1 MAATEA
7 PEWEALAERISARH
21 RGRDS
26 LVRGVAVI
34 GDYARNQTWEAS
46 LLQILLLRHRNDP
59 LIDEGGVIE
68 ENGFSV
74 TVDSITS
81 GSLVELEELLHVEPL
96 AGNLADMRTLR
107 MADPTLRDILAR
119 FRDRYYS
126 AEGRQSR
133 AGRSLQRARVA
144 LDDYESTGRP
154 IEAIEALRS
163 GIFPA
168 VSALVGEP
176 IDYLRMPRRLRA
188 GGRLL
193 KLTSLWPD
201 IDEALTLQETNL
213 EQRWSAAESLHA
225 LAISHLDARMPE
237 VGAALFPRLERALI
251 PARSS
256 QRSAQRSRRPLRRGL
271 DHSVGRGR
279 VGWGSRGRLARLARA
294 RRLPASLRRGL
305 RSASRRRA
313 PTRLRRDP
321 VPPGLSS
328 AQQACAKAARPG
340 GPRTSRCAGLQS
352 ASAARCCVQCCRC
365 IRSRRPH

>member
-251 PARSS
+251 PAGRASEVL
-256 QRSAQRSRRPLRRGL
+256 SAAG
-271 DHSVGRGR
+271 DHSGAAWTILSAAAELDGVVEAASPGWRERDDYRRRSEEVFGRPAAAALR
-279 VGWGSRGRLARLARA
+279 HVCVEIQSRLA
-294 RRLPASLRRGL
+294 
-305 RSASRRRA
+305 
-313 PTRLRRDP
+313 
-321 VPPGLSS
+321 
-328 AQQACAKAARPG
+328 
-340 GPRTSRCAGLQS
+340 
-352 ASAARCCVQCCRC
+352 
-365 IRSRRPH
+365 